1 MMSPTDPLNIEGMLA
16 FVSVRMM
23 TLDDWIATDRARL
36 PDQPSGL
43 HVVDVAVNRDP
54 AWYQRMRPDASDV
67 LDHALLL
74 V

>member
-43 HVVDVAVNRDP
+43 HGMLDGGDCR
-54 AWYQRMRPDASDV
+54 ASEARV
-67 LDHALLL
+67 FGRCLTADHAALP
-74 V
+74 